1 MNKEINDKEISYKS
15 NCGKC
20 FSCEESIRNTD
31 YMECK
36 KCKLKLHLICFEVF
50 KKSFIDKGLGAF
62 KCPYCN
68 GKKFIKQLCANR
80 PKPQTVL
87 EPSTKPLFIL
97 KKSFNPSKSF
107 SKFKKNCKSC
117 TISGG
122 KSKKRNKRNYTRNN
136 KKK

>member
-36 KCKLKLHLICFEVF
+36 NCKLKLHLTCFEVF
-50 KKSFIDKGLGAF
+50 KKSFIDKGLGALQ
-62 KCPYCN
+62 CPNCN
-68 GKKFIKQLCANR
+68 GKKFIKQVCANK

-122 KSKKRNKRNYTRNN
+122 KSKKRNKKNYTRNN